1 MQEIIPIVVAFDN
14 NYCVPAGVSLYSML
28 ANAKRERERER
39 VKLFYKIHCLVE
51 DLSLENIAK
60 LEETIAPFSAFSSI
74 EFLDISNNNAPKEN
88 QEIKKNQAVKS
99 DHYQN
104 IDPIIANK
112 IEELF
117 TKLSDFSQK
126 RFSKMIMCRFFFAS
140 LFPQYDKMIMFDVD
154 TLFVNDMSESFFIPL
169 ETHYFGAVRE
179 KDLIA
184 MDRNSAKDL
193 YELRQMHAKSIGV
206 ADAFPDLEEAQIL
219 FDNYFN
225 AGFLALNL
233 KSWREE
239 NLENQLVG
247 FFLLKNEKLLFND
260 QDALCFVCRG
270 RILELPYSYNAH
282 PSFLDTPSFPSIK
295 EARMLHFWGDKPWK
309 LLSVMGA
316 KKWHEVLIQ
325 TPFKDAY
332 FNALFLDRLFES
344 LQNRDKE
351 IKRRDER
358 IIEEVQAVQARDK
371 EIHALKKI
379 LSFSDRRHSFE
390 FLLPR
395 LSSKLLIEFLLF
407 KVKQKVKRLIKR
419 VF

>member
-1 MQEIIPIVVAFDN
+1 MQEIIPIVVTFDN
-14 NYCVPAGVSLYSML
+14 HYCIPAGVSLFSML

-74 EFLDISNNNAPKEN
+74 EFLDITDKELEPRHN
-88 QEIKKNQAVKS
+88 YRKLDPLIAGEIKKL
-99 DHYQN
+99 Y
-104 IDPIIANK
+104 
-112 IEELF
+112 L
-117 TKLSDFSQK
+117 KLNAFSQK

-140 LFPQYDKMIMFDVD
+140 LFPQYEKMIMFDVD

-169 ETHYFGAVRE
+169 GTHYFGAVRE

-184 MDRNSAKDL
+184 INRNSAKDL
-193 YELRQMHAKSIGV
+193 YELRQMRAKTIGV
-206 ADAFPDLEEAQIL
+206 ADAFPNLEEAQIL

-233 KSWREE
+233 KSWRKE
-239 NLENQLVG
+239 NLENQLIG
-247 FFLLKNEKLLFND
+247 FFLLKNEKLLFSD

-309 LLSVMGA
+309 LLSVIGA
-316 KKWHEVLIQ
+316 KKWHEALIQ

-332 FNALFLDRLFES
+332 FNASFLDHLFES
-344 LQNRDKE
+344 LQNKDNE

-358 IIEEVQAVQARDK
+358 IIEEVQVLQARDK
-371 EIHALKKI
+371 EIHALNKI
-379 LSFSDRRHSFE
+379 LSFSDKRHSFE

-407 KVKQKVKRLIKR
+407 KAKQKVKRLIKR
-419 VF
+419 V

>member
-1 MQEIIPIVVAFDN
+1 MEN
-14 NYCVPAGVSLYSML
+14 
-28 ANAKRERERER
+28 
-39 VKLFYKIHCLVE
+39 
-51 DLSLENIAK
+51 LSAENVAK

-74 EFLDISNNNAPKEN
+74 EFLDISNNNAPKDN

-99 DHYQN
+99 DHYQS

-206 ADAFPDLEEAQIL
+206 ANAFPNLEEAQIL

-233 KSWREE
+233 KLWREE
-239 NLENQLVG
+239 NLENQLIG

-282 PSFLDTPSFPSIK
+282 PSFLDAPLFPSIK

-309 LLSVMGA
+309 LLSVIGA
-316 KKWHEVLIQ
+316 KNWHEVLIE

-332 FNALFLDRLFES
+332 FNAPFLDHLFES
-344 LQNRDKE
+344 FQNKDKE
-351 IKRRDER
+351 T
-358 IIEEVQAVQARDK
+358 Q
-371 EIHALKKI
+371 EIHALKKA
-379 LSFSDRRHSFE
+379 LSFSDKRHSFE

-395 LSSKLLIEFLLF
+395 LSSKFLIEFLLF
-407 KVKQKVKRLIKR
+407 KIKQKVKRLIKR

>member
-1 MQEIIPIVVAFDN
+1 MQNGVIIPIVVTFDN
-14 NYCVPAGVSLYSML
+14 NYCIPAGVSLFSML

-39 VKLFYKIHCLVE
+39 VKLFYQIHCLVE
-51 DLSLENIAK
+51 GLSAENVAK

-74 EFLDISNNNAPKEN
+74 EFLDITDKELEPRHN
-88 QEIKKNQAVKS
+88 YYKLDALIASEIKKL
-99 DHYQN
+99 Y
-104 IDPIIANK
+104 
-112 IEELF
+112 L
-117 TKLSDFSQK
+117 KLNAFSQK

-140 LFPQYDKMIMFDVD
+140 LFPQYDKMIAFDVD
-154 TLFVNDMSESFFIPL
+154 TLFVDDISESFFIPL
-169 ETHYFGAVRE
+169 GTHYFGAVRE

-184 MDRNSAKDL
+184 MNRNSAKDL

-206 ADAFPDLEEAQIL
+206 ADVFPNLEEAQIL

-233 KSWREE
+233 KLWREE
-239 NLENQLVG
+239 NLENQLIG
-247 FFLLKNEKLLFND
+247 FFIVKNEKLLFSE

-309 LLSVMGA
+309 LLSVIGA

-332 FNALFLDRLFES
+332 FNAPFLDHLFES
-344 LQNRDKE
+344 LQNRD
-351 IKRRDER
+351 
-358 IIEEVQAVQARDK
+358 AVQARDK
-371 EIHALKKI
+371 EIHALNKI

-407 KVKQKVKRLIKR
+407 KAKQKMKRLIKR

>member
-1 MQEIIPIVVAFDN
+1 MQEVIPVVVAFDN
-14 NYCVPAGVSLYSML
+14 NYCIPAGVSLYSML
-28 ANAKRERERER
+28 AHAKRERERER
-39 VKLFYKIHCLVE
+39 VKLFYQIHCLVE
-51 DLSLENIAK
+51 DLSAENIAK

-74 EFLDISNNNAPKEN
+74 EFLDISNEKLEPRHNYYKLDALIAN
-88 QEIKKNQAVKS
+88 EIKKL
-99 DHYQN
+99 Y
-104 IDPIIANK
+104 
-112 IEELF
+112 L
-117 TKLSDFSQK
+117 KLNTFSQK
-126 RFSKMIMCRFFFAS
+126 CFSKMIMCRFFFAS

-184 MDRNSAKDL
+184 MNRNSAKDL

-206 ADAFPDLEEAQIL
+206 ADAFPNLEEAQIL

-233 KSWREE
+233 KLWREE
-239 NLENQLVG
+239 NLENQLIA
-247 FFLLKNEKLLFND
+247 FFIVKNEKLLFND

-295 EARMLHFWGDKPWK
+295 EACMLHFWGDKPWK
-309 LLSVMGA
+309 LLSVIGA

-332 FNALFLDRLFES
+332 FNASFLDRLFES
-344 LQNRDKE
+344 LQNKDKE
-351 IKRRDER
+351 T
-358 IIEEVQAVQARDK
+358 Q
-371 EIHALKKI
+371 EIHALNKI
-379 LSFSDRRHSFE
+379 LSFSDKRHSFE

-407 KVKQKVKRLIKR
+407 KAKQKVKRLIKR

>member
-1 MQEIIPIVVAFDN
+1 MQEIIPVVVAFDN
-14 NYCVPAGVSLYSML
+14 NYCIPAGVSLYSML
-28 ANAKRERERER
+28 ANAKRERER
-39 VKLFYKIHCLVE
+39 VKLFYQIHCLVE
-51 DLSLENIAK
+51 NLSAENIAK

-126 RFSKMIMCRFFFAS
+126 RFSKMIMCRLFFAS
-140 LFPQYDKMIMFDVD
+140 LFPQYDKMIAFDVD
-154 TLFVNDMSESFFIPL
+154 TLFVDDISESFFIPL

-193 YELRQMHAKSIGV
+193 YELRQMHAKTIGV
-206 ADAFPDLEEAQIL
+206 ADAFPNLEEAQIL

-233 KSWREE
+233 KSWRKE
-239 NLENQLVG
+239 NLENQLIG
-247 FFLLKNEKLLFND
+247 FFLLKNEKLLFSD

-309 LLSVMGA
+309 LLSVIGA
-316 KKWHEVLIQ
+316 KKWHEILIQ

-332 FNALFLDRLFES
+332 FNAPFLDHLFES
-344 LQNRDKE
+344 FQNRDKE
-351 IKRRDER
+351 IQNK
-358 IIEEVQAVQARDK
+358 DK
-371 EIHALKKI
+371 EIHALNKI

-390 FLLPR
+390 SLLPR

-407 KVKQKVKRLIKR
+407 KAKQKAKRLIKR

>member
-14 NYCVPAGVSLYSML
+14 NYCIPAGVSLYSML
-28 ANAKRERERER
+28 VHAKRERERERERER

-74 EFLDISNNNAPKEN
+74 EFLDISNEGLEPRHNYYKLDPLRAS
-88 QEIKKNQAVKS
+88 EIKKL
-99 DHYQN
+99 Y
-104 IDPIIANK
+104 
-112 IEELF
+112 L
-117 TKLSDFSQK
+117 KLNAFSQK

-154 TLFVNDMSESFFIPL
+154 TLFVDDMSESFFIPL
-169 ETHYFGAVRE
+169 GTHYFGAVRE

-184 MDRNSAKDL
+184 INRNSAKDL
-193 YELRQMHAKSIGV
+193 YELHQMHAKSIGV
-206 ADAFPDLEEAQIL
+206 ADAFPDLKEAQIL

-233 KSWREE
+233 KLWREE
-239 NLENQLVG
+239 NLQNQLIA
-247 FFLLKNEKLLFND
+247 FFIVKDEKLLFSD

-295 EARMLHFWGDKPWK
+295 EACMLHFWGDKPWK
-309 LLSVMGA
+309 LLSVIGA

-332 FNALFLDRLFES
+332 FNASFLDRLFES
-344 LQNRDKE
+344 LQNKDKE
-351 IKRRDER
+351 T
-358 IIEEVQAVQARDK
+358 Q
-371 EIHALKKI
+371 EIHALNKI
-379 LSFSDRRHSFE
+379 LSFSDKRHSFE

-407 KVKQKVKRLIKR
+407 KAKQKVKRLIKR

>member
-14 NYCVPAGVSLYSML
+14 NYCIPAGVSLFSML
-28 ANAKRERERER
+28 KNAKRERER

-51 DLSLENIAK
+51 GLSLENIAK

-74 EFLDISNNNAPKEN
+74 EFLDITDKELEPRHN
-88 QEIKKNQAVKS
+88 YYKLDALIASEIKKL
-99 DHYQN
+99 Y
-104 IDPIIANK
+104 
-112 IEELF
+112 L
-117 TKLSDFSQK
+117 KLNAFSQK
-126 RFSKMIMCRFFFAS
+126 RFSKMIMCCFFFAS
-140 LFPQYDKMIMFDVD
+140 LFPQYEKIIMFDVD
-154 TLFVNDMSESFFIPL
+154 TLFVNDISESFFIPL
-169 ETHYFGAVRE
+169 GTHYFGAVRE

-184 MDRNSAKDL
+184 MNRNSAKDL

-206 ADAFPDLEEAQIL
+206 ADAFPNLEEAQIL

-225 AGFLALNL
+225 SGFLALNL
-233 KSWREE
+233 KLWREE
-239 NLENQLVG
+239 NLENQLIG
-247 FFLLKNEKLLFND
+247 FFLLKNEKLLFSD

-309 LLSVMGA
+309 LLSVIGA
-316 KKWHEVLIQ
+316 KKWHEALIQ

-332 FNALFLDRLFES
+332 FNASFLDHLFES

-351 IKRRDER
+351 I
-358 IIEEVQAVQARDK
+358 
-371 EIHALKKI
+371 HALNKI

-407 KVKQKVKRLIKR
+407 KAKQKVKRLIKR

>member
-1 MQEIIPIVVAFDN
+1 MQEVIPIVVAFDN
-14 NYCVPAGVSLYSML
+14 NYCIPAGVSLYSML
-28 ANAKRERERER
+28 THAKRERER

-74 EFLDISNNNAPKEN
+74 EFLDITDKELKPRHN
-88 QEIKKNQAVKS
+88 YYKLDPLIASEIKKL
-99 DHYQN
+99 Y
-104 IDPIIANK
+104 
-112 IEELF
+112 L
-117 TKLSDFSQK
+117 KLNAFSQK

-184 MDRNSAKDL
+184 MNRNSAKDL
-193 YELRQMHAKSIGV
+193 YELRKMRAKTIGV
-206 ADAFPDLEEAQIL
+206 ADAFPNLEEAQIL

-233 KSWREE
+233 KLWRKE
-239 NLENQLVG
+239 NLENQLIG

-295 EARMLHFWGDKPWK
+295 EACMLHFWGDKPWK
-309 LLSVMGA
+309 LLSVIGA
-316 KKWHEVLIQ
+316 KKWHEALIQ

-332 FNALFLDRLFES
+332 FNAPFLDRLFES

-351 IKRRDER
+351 IK
-358 IIEEVQAVQARDK
+358 
-371 EIHALKKI
+371 EIHALNKI

-407 KVKQKVKRLIKR
+407 KIKQKAKRLIKR

>member
-14 NYCVPAGVSLYSML
+14 NYCIPAGVSLFSML
-28 ANAKRERERER
+28 ANAKRERER

-51 DLSLENIAK
+51 GLSPENVAK

-74 EFLDISNNNAPKEN
+74 EFLDITDKELEPRHN
-88 QEIKKNQAVKS
+88 YYKLDPLIAGEIKKL
-99 DHYQN
+99 Y
-104 IDPIIANK
+104 
-112 IEELF
+112 L
-117 TKLSDFSQK
+117 KLNSFSQK

-154 TLFVNDMSESFFIPL
+154 TLFVGDISESFFIPL
-169 ETHYFGAVRE
+169 DDHYFGAARE

-193 YELRQMHAKSIGV
+193 YELRQMHAKTIGV
-206 ADAFPDLEEAQIL
+206 ADAFPNLEEAQIL

-225 AGFLALNL
+225 AGFLVLNL
-233 KSWREE
+233 KSWRKE
-239 NLENQLVG
+239 NLENQLVA

-309 LLSVMGA
+309 LLSVIGA

-332 FNALFLDRLFES
+332 FNAPFLDHLFES
-344 LQNRDKE
+344 LQNKDKDKE
-351 IKRRDER
+351 T
-358 IIEEVQAVQARDK
+358 Q
-371 EIHALKKI
+371 EIHALNKI

-407 KVKQKVKRLIKR
+407 KIKQKVKRLVKR

>member
-1 MQEIIPIVVAFDN
+1 MQEIIPVVVAFDN
-14 NYCVPAGVSLYSML
+14 NYCIPAGVSLYSML
-28 ANAKRERERER
+28 VHAKRERERER

-74 EFLDISNNNAPKEN
+74 EFLDISNEELEPRHNYRKLDPLIAS
-88 QEIKKNQAVKS
+88 EIKKL
-99 DHYQN
+99 Y
-104 IDPIIANK
+104 
-112 IEELF
+112 L
-117 TKLSDFSQK
+117 KLNAFSQK

-184 MDRNSAKDL
+184 INRNSAKDL
-193 YELRQMHAKSIGV
+193 YELRQMRAKSIGV
-206 ADAFPDLEEAQIL
+206 ADAFPNLEEAQIL

-239 NLENQLVG
+239 NLENQLIA
-247 FFLLKNEKLLFND
+247 FFLLKNEKLLFPE

-309 LLSVMGA
+309 LLSVIGA
-316 KKWHEVLIQ
+316 KKWHEALIE

-332 FNALFLDRLFES
+332 FNAPFLDHLFES
-344 LQNRDKE
+344 FQNRDKE
-351 IKRRDER
+351 T
-358 IIEEVQAVQARDK
+358 Q
-371 EIHALKKI
+371 EIHALNKI
-379 LSFSDRRHSFE
+379 LSFSDKRHSFE

-407 KVKQKVKRLIKR
+407 KIKQKVKRLIKR

>member
-1 MQEIIPIVVAFDN
+1 MQEIIPIVVVFDN
-14 NYCVPAGVSLYSML
+14 NYCIPAGVSLYSML
-28 ANAKRERERER
+28 AHAKRERER
-39 VKLFYKIHCLVE
+39 VKLFYQIHCLVE
-51 DLSLENIAK
+51 DLSLENVAK

-74 EFLDISNNNAPKEN
+74 EFLDITDKELEPRHN
-88 QEIKKNQAVKS
+88 YRKLDPLIASEIKKL
-99 DHYQN
+99 Y
-104 IDPIIANK
+104 
-112 IEELF
+112 L
-117 TKLSDFSQK
+117 KLNSFSQK

-184 MDRNSAKDL
+184 INRNSAKDL

-206 ADAFPDLEEAQIL
+206 ADAFPNLEEAQIL

-239 NLENQLVG
+239 NLENQLIG

-309 LLSVMGA
+309 LLSVIGT
-316 KKWHEVLIQ
+316 KKWHEALIQ

-332 FNALFLDRLFES
+332 FNAPFLDHLFES
-344 LQNRDKE
+344 FQNKDNE
-351 IKRRDER
+351 IKNK
-358 IIEEVQAVQARDK
+358 DK
-371 EIHALKKI
+371 EIHALNKI

-390 FLLPR
+390 SLLPR

-407 KVKQKVKRLIKR
+407 KAKQKAKRLIKR

>member
-1 MQEIIPIVVAFDN
+1 M
-14 NYCVPAGVSLYSML
+14 
-28 ANAKRERERER
+28 
-39 VKLFYKIHCLVE
+39 HCLVE
-51 DLSLENIAK
+51 GLSAENVAK

-74 EFLDISNNNAPKEN
+74 EFLDISNEELEPRHNYRKLDALIAS
-88 QEIKKNQAVKS
+88 EIKKL
-99 DHYQN
+99 Y
-104 IDPIIANK
+104 
-112 IEELF
+112 L
-117 TKLSDFSQK
+117 KLNAFSQK

-140 LFPQYDKMIMFDVD
+140 LFPQYDKTIMFDVD
-154 TLFVNDMSESFFIPL
+154 TLFVGDMSESFFIPL
-169 ETHYFGAVRE
+169 ESHYFGAVRE

-184 MDRNSAKDL
+184 MNRNSAKDL

-206 ADAFPDLEEAQIL
+206 ADAFPNLEEAQIL
-219 FDNYFN
+219 FENYFN

-233 KSWREE
+233 KSWRKE
-239 NLENQLVG
+239 NLENQLIG
-247 FFLLKNEKLLFND
+247 FFLLKNEKLLFSD

-282 PSFLDTPSFPSIK
+282 PSFLDTPSFPSLK

-309 LLSVMGA
+309 LLSVIGA

-332 FNALFLDRLFES
+332 FNAPFLDHLFES
-344 LQNRDKE
+344 LQNKDKE
-351 IKRRDER
+351 T
-358 IIEEVQAVQARDK
+358 Q
-371 EIHALKKI
+371 EIHALNKI
-379 LSFSDRRHSFE
+379 LSFSDKRHSFE

-407 KVKQKVKRLIKR
+407 KIKQKVKRLVKR

>member
-1 MQEIIPIVVAFDN
+1 M
-14 NYCVPAGVSLYSML
+14 
-28 ANAKRERERER
+28 
-39 VKLFYKIHCLVE
+39 E

-74 EFLDISNNNAPKEN
+74 EFLDISNEGLEPRHNYRKLDLLIAS
-88 QEIKKNQAVKS
+88 EIKKL
-99 DHYQN
+99 Y
-104 IDPIIANK
+104 
-112 IEELF
+112 L
-117 TKLSDFSQK
+117 KLNAFSQK

-184 MDRNSAKDL
+184 INRNSAKDL
-193 YELRQMHAKSIGV
+193 YELRQMHAKTIGV
-206 ADAFPDLEEAQIL
+206 ADAFPNLEEAQIL

-233 KSWREE
+233 KLWREE
-239 NLENQLVG
+239 NLENQLIA
-247 FFLLKNEKLLFND
+247 FFILKNEKLLFTD

-270 RILELPYSYNAH
+270 RILELPYSYNAHPSFLDTPSFPNSYNAH

-309 LLSVMGA
+309 LLSVIGA
-316 KKWHEVLIQ
+316 KKWHEVLIE
-325 TPFKDAY
+325 TPFKNAY
-332 FNALFLDRLFES
+332 FNAPFLDHLFES
-344 LQNRDKE
+344 LQNKDKE
-351 IKRRDER
+351 T
-358 IIEEVQAVQARDK
+358 Q
-371 EIHALKKI
+371 EIHALKKA
-379 LSFSDRRHSFE
+379 LSFSDKRYSFE

-407 KVKQKVKRLIKR
+407 KAKQKVKRLIKR

>member
-14 NYCVPAGVSLYSML
+14 NYCIPAGVSLYSML
-28 ANAKRERERER
+28 ANAKRERER

-51 DLSLENIAK
+51 SLSLKNIAK

-74 EFLDISNNNAPKEN
+74 EFLDITDKELEPRHN
-88 QEIKKNQAVKS
+88 YRKLDPLRASEIKKL
-99 DHYQN
+99 Y
-104 IDPIIANK
+104 
-112 IEELF
+112 L
-117 TKLSDFSQK
+117 KLNAFSQK

-184 MDRNSAKDL
+184 INRNSAKDL

-206 ADAFPDLEEAQIL
+206 ADAFPNLEEAQIL

-239 NLENQLVG
+239 NLENQLVA

-282 PSFLDTPSFPSIK
+282 PSFLDTPLFPSLK
-295 EARMLHFWGDKPWK
+295 EACMLHFWGDKPWK
-309 LLSVMGA
+309 LLSVIGA

-332 FNALFLDRLFES
+332 FNAPFLDHLFES
-344 LQNRDKE
+344 FQNRDKE
-351 IKRRDER
+351 I
-358 IIEEVQAVQARDK
+358 QNRDK
-371 EIHALKKI
+371 EIHALNKI
-379 LSFSDRRHSFE
+379 LSFSDKRHSFE

-395 LSSKLLIEFLLF
+395 LSSKFLIEFLLF
-407 KVKQKVKRLIKR
+407 KIKQKVKRLIKR

>member
-1 MQEIIPIVVAFDN
+1 MYPCWRELIFHA
-14 NYCVPAGVSLYSML
+14 S
-28 ANAKRERERER
+28 KRQTRERER

-51 DLSLENIAK
+51 DLSTENIAK

-74 EFLDISNNNAPKEN
+74 EFLDITDKELEPRHN
-88 QEIKKNQAVKS
+88 YRKLDPLIASEIKKL
-99 DHYQN
+99 Y
-104 IDPIIANK
+104 
-112 IEELF
+112 L
-117 TKLSDFSQK
+117 KLNAFSQK
-126 RFSKMIMCRFFFAS
+126 RFSKMIMYRFFFAS

-184 MDRNSAKDL
+184 MNRNSAKDL

-206 ADAFPDLEEAQIL
+206 ADAFPNLEEAQIL

-233 KSWREE
+233 KSWRKE
-239 NLENQLVG
+239 NLENQLIG
-247 FFLLKNEKLLFND
+247 FFLLKNEKLLFNE

-309 LLSVMGA
+309 LLNVIGT

-332 FNALFLDRLFES
+332 FNAPFLDHLFE
-344 LQNRDKE
+344 
-351 IKRRDER
+351 
-358 IIEEVQAVQARDK
+358 IIEKVQAVQTRDK
-371 EIHALKKI
+371 EIHALNKI
-379 LSFSDRRHSFE
+379 LSFSNKRHSFE
-390 FLLPR
+390 TLLPR

-407 KVKQKVKRLIKR
+407 KIKQKVKRLIKR

>member
-1 MQEIIPIVVAFDN
+1 M
-14 NYCVPAGVSLYSML
+14 
-28 ANAKRERERER
+28 
-39 VKLFYKIHCLVE
+39 E

-74 EFLDISNNNAPKEN
+74 EFLDITDEGLEPRHNYYKLDALIAS
-88 QEIKKNQAVKS
+88 EIKKL
-99 DHYQN
+99 Y
-104 IDPIIANK
+104 
-112 IEELF
+112 L
-117 TKLSDFSQK
+117 KLNAFSQK

-154 TLFVNDMSESFFIPL
+154 TLFVNDISESFFIPL

-184 MDRNSAKDL
+184 MNRNSAKDL

-206 ADAFPDLEEAQIL
+206 ADAFPDLKEAQIL

-239 NLENQLVG
+239 NLQNQLIG
-247 FFLLKNEKLLFND
+247 FFLLKNEKLLFSD
-260 QDALCFVCRG
+260 QDTLCFVCRG

-309 LLSVMGA
+309 LLSVIGA
-316 KKWHEVLIQ
+316 KKWHEVLIE

-332 FNALFLDRLFES
+332 FNAPFLDHLFES
-344 LQNRDKE
+344 LQNKDKDKDKDKDKE
-351 IKRRDER
+351 T
-358 IIEEVQAVQARDK
+358 Q
-371 EIHALKKI
+371 EIHAFNKI
-379 LSFSDRRHSFE
+379 LSFSDKRHSFE

-407 KVKQKVKRLIKR
+407 KIKQKVKRLIKR

>member
-1 MQEIIPIVVAFDN
+1 MQEIIPIVVTFDN
-14 NYCVPAGVSLYSML
+14 HYCIPAGVSLFSML

-39 VKLFYKIHCLVE
+39 ERVKLFYQIHCLVE

-74 EFLDISNNNAPKEN
+74 EFLDISNEELEPRHNYRKLDPLIAS
-88 QEIKKNQAVKS
+88 EIKKL
-99 DHYQN
+99 Y
-104 IDPIIANK
+104 
-112 IEELF
+112 L
-117 TKLSDFSQK
+117 KLNAFSQK

-184 MDRNSAKDL
+184 INRNSAKDL

-206 ADAFPDLEEAQIL
+206 ADAFPNLEEAQIL

-233 KSWREE
+233 KSWRKE
-239 NLENQLVG
+239 NLENQLIG

-282 PSFLDTPSFPSIK
+282 PSFLDTPSFPSLK

-309 LLSVMGA
+309 LLSVIGA
-316 KKWHEVLIQ
+316 KKWHEALIQ

-332 FNALFLDRLFES
+332 FNASFLDHLFES
-344 LQNRDKE
+344 FQNRDKE
-351 IKRRDER
+351 T
-358 IIEEVQAVQARDK
+358 Q
-371 EIHALKKI
+371 EIHALNKI
-379 LSFSDRRHSFE
+379 LSFSDKWHSFE

>member
-14 NYCVPAGVSLYSML
+14 NYCIPAGVSLYSML
-28 ANAKRERERER
+28 AHAKRERERER
-39 VKLFYKIHCLVE
+39 VKLFYQIHCLVE
-51 DLSLENIAK
+51 NLSAENVAK

-74 EFLDISNNNAPKEN
+74 EFLDISNEKLEPRHNYYKLDALIAN
-88 QEIKKNQAVKS
+88 EIKKL
-99 DHYQN
+99 Y
-104 IDPIIANK
+104 
-112 IEELF
+112 L
-117 TKLSDFSQK
+117 KLNSFSQK
-126 RFSKMIMCRFFFAS
+126 RFSKMIMCRLLLAS

-154 TLFVNDMSESFFIPL
+154 TLFVNDISESFFIPL

-193 YELRQMHAKSIGV
+193 YELRQMRAKTIGV
-206 ADAFPDLEEAQIL
+206 ADAFPNLEEAQIL

-233 KSWREE
+233 KLWREE
-239 NLENQLVG
+239 NLENQLIA
-247 FFLLKNEKLLFND
+247 FLIVKNEKLLFND

-282 PSFLDTPSFPSIK
+282 PSFLDMPLFPSLK

-309 LLSVMGA
+309 FLSVIGA
-316 KKWHEVLIQ
+316 KKWHEVLIE

-332 FNALFLDRLFES
+332 FNAPFLDHLFES
-344 LQNRDKE
+344 LQNKDKE
-351 IKRRDER
+351 T
-358 IIEEVQAVQARDK
+358 Q
-371 EIHALKKI
+371 EIHALNKI
-379 LSFSDRRHSFE
+379 LSFSDKRHSFE

-395 LSSKLLIEFLLF
+395 LSSKLLVGFLLF

>member
-14 NYCVPAGVSLYSML
+14 NYCIPAGVSLFSML
-28 ANAKRERERER
+28 AHAKRERER

-74 EFLDISNNNAPKEN
+74 EFLDISNEKLEPRHNYRKLDPLIAS
-88 QEIKKNQAVKS
+88 EIKKL
-99 DHYQN
+99 Y
-104 IDPIIANK
+104 
-112 IEELF
+112 L
-117 TKLSDFSQK
+117 KLNAFSQK
-126 RFSKMIMCRFFFAS
+126 RFSKMIMCRFFFVS

-154 TLFVNDMSESFFIPL
+154 TLFVNDISESFFIPL

-193 YELRQMHAKSIGV
+193 YELRQMHAKTIGV
-206 ADAFPDLEEAQIL
+206 ANNFPNLKEAQIL

-225 AGFLALNL
+225 AGFLVLNL
-233 KSWREE
+233 KSWRKE
-239 NLENQLVG
+239 NLENQLMG

-295 EARMLHFWGDKPWK
+295 EVCMLHFWGDKPWK
-309 LLSVMGA
+309 LFSVIGA
-316 KKWHEVLIQ
+316 KKWHEALVQ

-332 FNALFLDRLFES
+332 FNAPFLDHLFES
-344 LQNRDKE
+344 LQNKDNE
-351 IKRRDER
+351 IKRRDE
-358 IIEEVQAVQARDK
+358 
-371 EIHALKKI
+371 EIHALHQI
-379 LSFSDRRHSFE
+379 LSFSDKRHSFE
-390 FLLPR
+390 SLLPR

-407 KVKQKVKRLIKR
+407 KAKQKVKRLIKR
-419 VF
+419 I

>member
-14 NYCVPAGVSLYSML
+14 NYCIPAGVSLYSML
-28 ANAKRERERER
+28 AHAKRERER
-39 VKLFYKIHCLVE
+39 VKLFYQIHCLVE
-51 DLSLENIAK
+51 DLSAENIAK

-74 EFLDISNNNAPKEN
+74 EFLDITLSSEKLEPRHNHYKLDALIAN
-88 QEIKKNQAVKS
+88 EIKKL
-99 DHYQN
+99 Y
-104 IDPIIANK
+104 
-112 IEELF
+112 L
-117 TKLSDFSQK
+117 KLHSFSQK

-140 LFPQYDKMIMFDVD
+140 LFPQYDKMIMFDAD
-154 TLFVNDMSESFFIPL
+154 TLFVDDISESFFIPL
-169 ETHYFGAVRE
+169 EAHYFGAVRE

-193 YELRQMHAKSIGV
+193 YELRQMRTKTIGV
-206 ADAFPDLEEAQIL
+206 ADAFPNLEEAQIL

-233 KSWREE
+233 KLWREE
-239 NLENQLVG
+239 NLENQLIG

-309 LLSVMGA
+309 LLSVIGA
-316 KKWHEVLIQ
+316 KKWHEILIQ

-332 FNALFLDRLFES
+332 FNAPFLDHLFES

-351 IKRRDER
+351 T
-358 IIEEVQAVQARDK
+358 Q
-371 EIHALKKI
+371 EIHALNKI
-379 LSFSDRRHSFE
+379 LSFSDKRHSFE

-407 KVKQKVKRLIKR
+407 KAKQKVKRLIKR

>member
-1 MQEIIPIVVAFDN
+1 MYPCWRELIFHASKRQT
-14 NYCVPAGVSLYSML
+14 
-28 ANAKRERERER
+28 RERERER

-51 DLSLENIAK
+51 GLSPENIAK

-74 EFLDISNNNAPKEN
+74 EFLDITDEELEPRHNYDKLDPLIAN
-88 QEIKKNQAVKS
+88 EIKKL
-99 DHYQN
+99 Y
-104 IDPIIANK
+104 
-112 IEELF
+112 L
-117 TKLSDFSQK
+117 KLNAFSQK

-140 LFPQYDKMIMFDVD
+140 LFPQYDKIIMFDVD
-154 TLFVNDMSESFFIPL
+154 TLFVNDISESFFIPL
-169 ETHYFGAVRE
+169 DDHYFGAVRE

-184 MDRNSAKDL
+184 MNRNSAKDL
-193 YELRQMHAKSIGV
+193 YELRQMHAKTIGV
-206 ADAFPDLEEAQIL
+206 ADAFPTNLKEAQIL

-233 KSWREE
+233 KLWREE
-239 NLENQLVG
+239 NLENQLIG
-247 FFLLKNEKLLFND
+247 FFLLKNEKLLFNE

-295 EARMLHFWGDKPWK
+295 EACMLHFWGDKPWK
-309 LLSVMGA
+309 LLSVIGA
-316 KKWHEVLIQ
+316 KKWHEILIQ

-332 FNALFLDRLFES
+332 FNAPFLDHLFES
-344 LQNRDKE
+344 LQNKDKE
-351 IKRRDER
+351 T
-358 IIEEVQAVQARDK
+358 Q
-371 EIHALKKI
+371 EIHALNQI

-395 LSSKLLIEFLLF
+395 LSSKLLIGFLLF
-407 KVKQKVKRLIKR
+407 KAKQKVKRLIKR

>member
-14 NYCVPAGVSLYSML
+14 NYCIPAGVSLFSML

-51 DLSLENIAK
+51 GLSPENVAK

-74 EFLDISNNNAPKEN
+74 EFLDITDKELEPRHN
-88 QEIKKNQAVKS
+88 YYKLDPLIAGEIKKL
-99 DHYQN
+99 Y
-104 IDPIIANK
+104 
-112 IEELF
+112 L
-117 TKLSDFSQK
+117 KLNSFSQK

-154 TLFVNDMSESFFIPL
+154 TLFVGDISESFFIPL
-169 ETHYFGAVRE
+169 DDHYFGAVRE

-184 MDRNSAKDL
+184 MNRNSAKDL

-206 ADAFPDLEEAQIL
+206 ADAFPNLKEAQIL

-233 KSWREE
+233 TLWRKED
-239 NLENQLVG
+239 LENQLVG

-282 PSFLDTPSFPSIK
+282 PSFLDTPSFPSLK
-295 EARMLHFWGDKPWK
+295 EVRMLHFWGDKPWK
-309 LLSVMGA
+309 LLSAIGA
-316 KKWHEVLIQ
+316 KKWHEALIQ

-332 FNALFLDRLFES
+332 FNAPFLDHLFES
-344 LQNRDKE
+344 LQNKDNE
-351 IKRRDER
+351 IKRRDE
-358 IIEEVQAVQARDK
+358 
-371 EIHALKKI
+371 EIHALHQI
-379 LSFSDRRHSFE
+379 LSFSDKRYSFE

-395 LSSKLLIEFLLF
+395 LSSKFLIEFLLF
-407 KVKQKVKRLIKR
+407 KIKQKVKRLIKR

>member
-1 MQEIIPIVVAFDN
+1 MHPCWRELVF
-14 NYCVPAGVSLYSML
+14 YVS
-28 ANAKRERERER
+28 KRQTRERERI
-39 VKLFYKIHCLVE
+39 KLFYQIHCLVE
-51 DLSLENIAK
+51 NLSIENVAK
-60 LEETIAPFSAFSSI
+60 LEETIAPFSTFSSI
-74 EFLDISNNNAPKEN
+74 EFLDITDEGLEPRHNYRKLDPLIAS
-88 QEIKKNQAVKS
+88 EIKKL
-99 DHYQN
+99 Y
-104 IDPIIANK
+104 
-112 IEELF
+112 L
-117 TKLSDFSQK
+117 KLNAFSQK

-140 LFPQYDKMIMFDVD
+140 LFPQYDKMIAFDVD
-154 TLFVNDMSESFFIPL
+154 TLFVDDMSESFFIPL

-184 MDRNSAKDL
+184 MNRNSAKDL
-193 YELRQMHAKSIGV
+193 YELRQMHAKTIGV
-206 ADAFPDLEEAQIL
+206 ANAFPNLEEAQIL

-233 KSWREE
+233 KSWRKE
-239 NLENQLVG
+239 NLENQLIG

-309 LLSVMGA
+309 LFSVIGA
-316 KKWHEVLIQ
+316 KKWHEALIQ

-332 FNALFLDRLFES
+332 FNAPFLDHLFES
-344 LQNRDKE
+344 LQNMDNE
-351 IKRRDER
+351 IKR
-358 IIEEVQAVQARDK
+358 RDK
-371 EIHALKKI
+371 EIHALNKI

-407 KVKQKVKRLIKR
+407 KAKQKVKQLIKR

>member
-14 NYCVPAGVSLYSML
+14 NYCIPAGVSLYSML
-28 ANAKRERERER
+28 AHAKRERER
-39 VKLFYKIHCLVE
+39 VKLFYQIHCLVE
-51 DLSLENIAK
+51 DLSAENVAK

-74 EFLDISNNNAPKEN
+74 EFLNISNEELEPRHNYRKLDPLRAS
-88 QEIKKNQAVKS
+88 EIKKL
-99 DHYQN
+99 Y
-104 IDPIIANK
+104 
-112 IEELF
+112 L
-117 TKLSDFSQK
+117 KLNTFSQK

-140 LFPQYDKMIMFDVD
+140 LFPQYDKIIMFDVD

-184 MDRNSAKDL
+184 INRNSAKDL

-206 ADAFPDLEEAQIL
+206 ADAFPNLEEAQIL

-233 KSWREE
+233 KLWREE
-239 NLENQLVG
+239 NLENQLIA

-282 PSFLDTPSFPSIK
+282 PSFLDTPSFPSFK
-295 EARMLHFWGDKPWK
+295 EACMLHFWGDKPWK
-309 LLSVMGA
+309 LLSVIGT

-332 FNALFLDRLFES
+332 FNAPFLDHLFES
-344 LQNRDKE
+344 FQNRDDE

-371 EIHALKKI
+371 EIHALHQI
-379 LSFSDRRHSFE
+379 LSFSDKRHSFE

-407 KVKQKVKRLIKR
+407 KIKQKVKRLIKR

>member
-1 MQEIIPIVVAFDN
+1 MQEIIPIVVAFDDH
-14 NYCVPAGVSLYSML
+14 YCIPAGVSLFSML

-39 VKLFYKIHCLVE
+39 VKLFYQIHCLVE
-51 DLSLENIAK
+51 GLSIENIAK

-74 EFLDISNNNAPKEN
+74 EFLDITDKELEPRHN
-88 QEIKKNQAVKS
+88 YYKLDALITSEIKKL
-99 DHYQN
+99 Y
-104 IDPIIANK
+104 
-112 IEELF
+112 L
-117 TKLSDFSQK
+117 KLNAFSQK

-154 TLFVNDMSESFFIPL
+154 TLFVNDISESFFIPL

-206 ADAFPDLEEAQIL
+206 ADAFPNLEEAQIL

-233 KSWREE
+233 KSWRKE
-239 NLENQLVG
+239 NLENQLIG
-247 FFLLKNEKLLFND
+247 FFLLKNEKLLFPE
-260 QDALCFVCRG
+260 QDTLCFVCRG

-309 LLSVMGA
+309 LLSVIGA
-316 KKWHEVLIQ
+316 KKWHEALIQ

-332 FNALFLDRLFES
+332 FNAPFLDRLFES
-344 LQNRDKE
+344 LQNRDNE

-358 IIEEVQAVQARDK
+358 IIESVQALQARDK
-371 EIHALKKI
+371 EIHALNKI
-379 LSFSDRRHSFE
+379 LSFSDKRHSFE
-390 FLLPR
+390 SLLPR

-407 KVKQKVKRLIKR
+407 KAKQKVKRLIKR

>member
-1 MQEIIPIVVAFDN
+1 MQEIVPIVVAFDN
-14 NYCVPAGVSLYSML
+14 NYCIPVGVSLFSML
-28 ANAKRERERER
+28 TNAKRERER

-51 DLSLENIAK
+51 GLSPENITK

-74 EFLDISNNNAPKEN
+74 EFLDITDKELEPRHN
-88 QEIKKNQAVKS
+88 YYKLDSLIANEIKKL
-99 DHYQN
+99 Y
-104 IDPIIANK
+104 
-112 IEELF
+112 L
-117 TKLSDFSQK
+117 KLNSFSQK

-154 TLFVNDMSESFFIPL
+154 TLFVGDISESFFIPL

-184 MDRNSAKDL
+184 MNRNSAKDL

-206 ADAFPDLEEAQIL
+206 ADAFPNLKEAQIL

-233 KSWREE
+233 KSWRKE
-239 NLENQLVG
+239 NLENQLMG
-247 FFLLKNEKLLFND
+247 FFLLKNEKLLFSD

-309 LLSVMGA
+309 LFSVIGA
-316 KKWHEVLIQ
+316 KKWHEALIQ

-332 FNALFLDRLFES
+332 FNAPFLDHLFES

-351 IKRRDER
+351 I
-358 IIEEVQAVQARDK
+358 
-371 EIHALKKI
+371 HALNKI
-379 LSFSDRRHSFE
+379 LSFSDKRHSFE
-390 FLLPR
+390 TLLPR

-407 KVKQKVKRLIKR
+407 KAKQKVKRLIKR
-419 VF
+419 V

>member
-14 NYCVPAGVSLYSML
+14 NYCIPAGVSLYSML
-28 ANAKRERERER
+28 AHAKRERERER
-39 VKLFYKIHCLVE
+39 VKLFYQIHCLVE
-51 DLSLENIAK
+51 NLSLENIAK

-74 EFLDISNNNAPKEN
+74 EFLDITDKELEPRHN
-88 QEIKKNQAVKS
+88 YRKLNPLRASEIKKL
-99 DHYQN
+99 Y
-104 IDPIIANK
+104 
-112 IEELF
+112 L
-117 TKLSDFSQK
+117 KLNAFSQK

-154 TLFVNDMSESFFIPL
+154 TLFVNDISESFFIPL
-169 ETHYFGAVRE
+169 ESHYFGAVRE

-206 ADAFPDLEEAQIL
+206 ADAFPNLEEAQIL

-233 KSWREE
+233 KLWREE
-239 NLENQLVG
+239 NLQNQLIA

-295 EARMLHFWGDKPWK
+295 EACMLHFWGDKPWK
-309 LLSVMGA
+309 LLSVIGA
-316 KKWHEVLIQ
+316 KKWHEILIQ

-332 FNALFLDRLFES
+332 FNAPFLDHLFES
-344 LQNRDKE
+344 FQNRDKE
-351 IKRRDER
+351 I
-358 IIEEVQAVQARDK
+358 QNRDK
-371 EIHALKKI
+371 EIHALNKI

-407 KVKQKVKRLIKR
+407 KAKQKVKRLIKR

>member
-14 NYCVPAGVSLYSML
+14 HYCIPAGVSLFSML
-28 ANAKRERERER
+28 TNAKRERER

-51 DLSLENIAK
+51 GLSLENIAK

-74 EFLDISNNNAPKEN
+74 EFLDITDKELEPRHN
-88 QEIKKNQAVKS
+88 YYKLDPLIASEIKKL
-99 DHYQN
+99 Y
-104 IDPIIANK
+104 
-112 IEELF
+112 L
-117 TKLSDFSQK
+117 KLNAFSQK

-154 TLFVNDMSESFFIPL
+154 TLFVNDISESFFIPL

-206 ADAFPDLEEAQIL
+206 ADAFPNLEEAQIL

-239 NLENQLVG
+239 NLENQLIG

-309 LLSVMGA
+309 LFSVIGA
-316 KKWHEVLIQ
+316 KKWHEALIQ

-332 FNALFLDRLFES
+332 FNAPFLDHLFES
-344 LQNRDKE
+344 FQNRDKE
-351 IKRRDER
+351 IK
-358 IIEEVQAVQARDK
+358 
-371 EIHALKKI
+371 EIHALKKA
-379 LSFSDRRHSFE
+379 LSFSDKRHSFE
-390 FLLPR
+390 SLLPR

-407 KVKQKVKRLIKR
+407 KIKQKVKRLIKR

>member
-14 NYCVPAGVSLYSML
+14 NYCIPAGVSLFSML

-39 VKLFYKIHCLVE
+39 EIKLFYKIHCLVE

-74 EFLDISNNNAPKEN
+74 EFLDITDEELEPRHNYRKLDPLIAS
-88 QEIKKNQAVKS
+88 EIKKL
-99 DHYQN
+99 Y
-104 IDPIIANK
+104 
-112 IEELF
+112 L
-117 TKLSDFSQK
+117 KLNTFSQK

-154 TLFVNDMSESFFIPL
+154 TLFVDDISESFFIPL

-184 MDRNSAKDL
+184 MNRNSAKDL
-193 YELRQMHAKSIGV
+193 YELRQMHAKTIGV
-206 ADAFPDLEEAQIL
+206 ADAFPNLKEAQIL

-239 NLENQLVG
+239 NLENQLIG

-309 LLSVMGA
+309 LLSVIGA

-332 FNALFLDRLFES
+332 FNASFLDHLFES
-344 LQNRDKE
+344 LQNMDKE
-351 IKRRDER
+351 I
-358 IIEEVQAVQARDK
+358 Q
-371 EIHALKKI
+371 EIHALNKI
-379 LSFSDRRHSFE
+379 LSSSDKRHSFE

-407 KVKQKVKRLIKR
+407 KIKQKVKRLIKR

>member
-14 NYCVPAGVSLYSML
+14 NYCIPAGVSLYSML
-28 ANAKRERERER
+28 ANAKRER
-39 VKLFYKIHCLVE
+39 VKLFYQIHCLVE
-51 DLSLENIAK
+51 DLSAENIAK

-74 EFLDISNNNAPKEN
+74 EFLDISNEELEPRHNYRKLNPLIAS
-88 QEIKKNQAVKS
+88 EIKKL
-99 DHYQN
+99 Y
-104 IDPIIANK
+104 
-112 IEELF
+112 L
-117 TKLSDFSQK
+117 KLNAFSQK

-154 TLFVNDMSESFFIPL
+154 TLFVDDMSESFFIPL
-169 ETHYFGAVRE
+169 GTHYFGAVRE

-184 MDRNSAKDL
+184 INRNSAKDL

-206 ADAFPDLEEAQIL
+206 ADAFPNLEEAQIL

-233 KSWREE
+233 KLWREE
-239 NLENQLVG
+239 NLENQLIG
-247 FFLLKNEKLLFND
+247 FFLLKNEKLLFPD

-295 EARMLHFWGDKPWK
+295 EACMLHFWGDKPWK
-309 LLSVMGA
+309 LLSVIGA
-316 KKWHEVLIQ
+316 KKWHEALIQ

-332 FNALFLDRLFES
+332 FNASFLDHLFE
-344 LQNRDKE
+344 
-351 IKRRDER
+351 
-358 IIEEVQAVQARDK
+358 IIEKVQAVQARDK
-371 EIHALKKI
+371 EIHAFNQI
-379 LSFSDRRHSFE
+379 LSFSDKRHSFE

-407 KVKQKVKRLIKR
+407 KAKQKVKRLIKKILKA
-419 VF
+419 FFKI